1 MSIVIRL
8 ACPTDVPAILAI
20 YAPYV
25 NHSNISFELV
35 PPSEDEMARRL
46 AQKQAHFPW
55 LVAEVAGEVVGY
67 AYAGTFRERAAY
79 QWSAE
84 ISVYVH
90 NERHGE
96 GIGRAL
102 YTALFTI
109 LRAQGYRN
117 VYGGITLPNAAS
129 VALHE
134 AMGMTPAGVYRH
146 VGYKAGSWHDVGW
159 WEGALQPP
167 VDDPTPPRAL
177 LDIAPAAA
185 WDGWLQHGDLTC
197 PPELTAP
204 QTVWRTQP

>member
-8 ACPTDVPAILAI
+8 ARPADVSAIIAI

-46 AQKQAHFPW
+46 AQKQARFPW
-55 LVAEVAGEVVGY
+55 LVAEIAGEVTGY

-90 NERHGE
+90 NERHGG

-102 YTALFTI
+102 YTALFAM

-129 VALHE
+129 VALHQ
-134 AMGMTPAGVYRH
+134 AMGMTLVGVYRH

-167 VDDPTPPRAL
+167 VDDPAPPRAL
-177 LDIAPAAA
+177 LDIAPATA
-185 WDGWLQHGDLTC
+185 WDSWLQHGDLTHLR
-197 PPELTAP
+197 ELTAP
-204 QTVWRTQP
+204 QTVSRAQP